1 MIGNK
6 NANDVRYNGGGDD
19 VLEEVVVICAMEG
32 GGVVGDVWVLEA
44 LKTQLESS

>member
-19 VLEEVVVICAMEG
+19 VLEEVVVICAMGVVVGEVWG
-32 GGVVGDVWVLEA
+32 VGGVCPLD
-44 LKTQLESS
+44 T

>member
-19 VLEEVVVICAMEG
+19 VLEEVVVICAMG
-32 GGVVGDVWVLEA
+32 WRGWWGTFGCWRR
-44 LKTQLESS
+44 